1 MKHLSLLLIAVL
13 SILLIANY
21 GCKKNKTEVIE
32 DRTCGCNAADIKYSL
47 LNKAVILS
55 YFPNKSK
62 WVFSYQPQPGTY
74 LYYFPCNITQDSLQ
88 TILINANISQTFNVK
103 VSGKVKTSCPD
114 EDFGVTSGINIV
126 DYIIIDSLRRY

>member
-13 SILLIANY
+13 SIILIPNY
-21 GCKKNKTEVIE
+21 GCKKNKSEVIG

-47 LNKAVILS
+47 LNKAVTLS

-62 WVFSYQPQPGTY
+62 WVFSYQPQPGSC
-74 LYYFPCNITQDSLQ
+74 LNYFPCNTTQDSLKAITQ
-88 TILINANISQTFNVK
+88 NANTSQTFNVK

-114 EDFGVTSGINIV
+114 EDFGVTSGITIV